1 LLPQQET
8 QFRDLKGVHAVIKEV
23 VCHPDA
29 GFAEELRRK
38 SGYVFF
44 DVIAWSYVHVASPS
58 MLLLKW
64 PPALARRRSKSAG
77 TTSISCAVS
86 CVTR

>member
-38 SGYVFF
+38 SGHVLF
-44 DVIAWSYVHVASPS
+44 DVIAWS
-58 MLLLKW
+58 
-64 PPALARRRSKSAG
+64 
-77 TTSISCAVS
+77 
-86 CVTR
+86 